1 MLYFTPSKLS
11 ENIHVT
17 PEGYL
22 VCLGV
27 PIGRTGEMEYG
38 PGETPLEVGPDGK
51 VRIVRDAM
59 ELFKPEAIASF
70 EGKSVTIQHPE
81 DFVDPT
87 NWRELT
93 HGTLRNVRRGTGE
106 NATDLIADVL
116 ITDAKA
122 IELVKA
128 GIREVSCGYEAEYV
142 QTGIGRGIQK
152 NIVGNH
158 LALVDQGRAGA
169 SYAIKDHKGETMNLA
184 DKVKALFGK
193 AQNDALALIEEG
205 KKDGGAAPVTK
216 TGDAAAPGMSDEMG
230 TKILEGLNNI
240 AKLLAPKTKTG
251 DASTEPTESQP
262 AKVEAMD
269 AEAMKKMF
277 DAINARL
284 DKLENAATG
293 DAEGEEGENTAADA
307 EEEEMEAS
315 DAESEGEEDESE
327 DDDFEESEMT
337 GDAAFSEDDR
347 SRAEIIAPG
356 FKVAKGEKNPKGAAL
371 RAAYATKDGKRVI
384 DSITGGS
391 KAPAFDKPVVA
402 NVLFKAAAELLKRD
416 RRSSLGKTKT
426 RDFNSVLDDHAEGS
440 NVMTAEKL
448 NEQNAK
454 HYGQAKH

>member
-51 VRIVRDAM
+51 VRIIRDAM

-81 DFVDPT
+81 DFVDPD

-93 HGTLRNVRRGTGE
+93 HGTLRNVRRGSGE
-106 NATDLIADVL
+106 FATDLIADVL

-122 IELVKA
+122 IEMVKA
-128 GIREVSCGYEAEYV
+128 GVREVSCGYEAEYF
-142 QTGIGRGIQK
+142 QTGIGRGVQK

-169 SYAIKDHKGETMNLA
+169 SYAIRDHKGEKTMKVA
-184 DKVKALFGK
+184 DKIKALFGK
-193 AQNDALALIEEG
+193 AQEDAIKLIAEG
-205 KKDGGAAPVTK
+205 GDKEGAAK
-216 TGDAAAPGMSDEMG
+216 TGDSAGELTEGKA
-230 TKILEGLNNI
+230 ILEALG
-240 AKLLAPKTKTG
+240 KLTEAVGKTG
-251 DASTEPTESQP
+251 DTTTPPTEATP

-269 AEAMKKMF
+269 AEGIKKMF
-277 DAINARL
+277 DAVMARL
-284 DKLENAATG
+284 DKLEGATTAT
-293 DAEGEEGENTAADA
+293 DEEGEKGEETAEDADG

-315 DAESEGEEDESE
+315 DADGEGDEDESE

-337 GDAAFSEDDR
+337 GDAAFSGDDR

-356 FKVAKGEKNPKGAAL
+356 FKLKKGDKNPKGTAL
-371 RAAYATKDGKRVI
+371 KAAYATKDGKRVI
-384 DSITGGS
+384 DSITGGGE
-391 KAPAFDKPVVA
+391 KAPAFDKPMVA

-416 RRSSLGKTKT
+416 RNGALGKTKT
-426 RDFNSVLDDHAEGS
+426 RDFQSTLDDHAEGS
-440 NVMTAEKL
+440 SVMTAEKI
-448 NEQNAK
+448 NEMNAK